1 MKSSRSAWGCEMSY
15 AVVWSLHATED
26 FMKLEKKL
34 QERIMA
40 KLDEA
45 TENPK
50 HYFSKLTGGENISYE

>member
-1 MKSSRSAWGCEMSY
+1 MSY